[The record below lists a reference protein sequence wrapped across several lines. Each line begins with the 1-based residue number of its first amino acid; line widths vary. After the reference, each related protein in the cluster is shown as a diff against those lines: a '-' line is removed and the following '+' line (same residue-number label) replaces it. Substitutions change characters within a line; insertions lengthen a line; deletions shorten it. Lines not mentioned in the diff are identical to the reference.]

1 VQVQAKLPASGQVA
15 QAHKGMLADH
25 FSTRESNYFKG
36 SIHKEF
42 RSNFASYGML
52 EIYITLLEEDT
63 R

>member
-1 VQVQAKLPASGQVA
+1 MQVQAKLPAPGQVA

-25 FSTRESNYFKG
+25 FSTRESKYFKG
-36 SIHKEF
+36 IHKEF

-52 EIYITLLEEDT
+52 VIYITLLEEDT